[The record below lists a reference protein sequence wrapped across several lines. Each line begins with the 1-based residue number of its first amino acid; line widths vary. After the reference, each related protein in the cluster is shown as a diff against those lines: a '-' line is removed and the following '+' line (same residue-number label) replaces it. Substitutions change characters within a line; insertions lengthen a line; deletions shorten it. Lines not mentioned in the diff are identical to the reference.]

1 MSFFLD
7 AAPYLETAESG
18 IKESGDD
25 YVCTILQWDHDLQV
39 SSCRTIRKAR
49 DIDTIQPASLT
60 IILAP
65 SDEAEEDRI
74 IGFRTL
80 VKKFQIPGSFLE
92 ERNQQV
98 LNSFGYVEE
107 DKTSTCDWLHFLLKR
122 VDQEEGRPEEKR
134 HNLGFFQRLLRQPKR
149 LSNPAP
155 RTGDQDIE
163 LDGHRIPFG
172 QPEDDNTPYLPQ
184 WISSAASHQAG
195 PNETP
200 QCNVTLICFETSP
213 EVQNELE
220 TLVRELKMK
229 EILHHPSI
237 LWEIIMYHLSMAL
250 DAELWRLT
258 EVFKTEQR
266 TLGYLT
272 ARPSKALSE
281 IDFSALHLLAD
292 HMVLILEGARGLL
305 ATIDGL
311 IDHHESS
318 IGSSPGFLARKTRD
332 ALNYRRRYVQ
342 SIVER
347 GTTFDKRISNMI
359 SLFFS
364 HVSLQD
370 SGLMMRDSSS
380 LRSIALIT
388 LIFLP
393 ITTVATICGSAFFYM
408 AEHDDG
414 SQSVQMDSSSWSMFF
429 VSGMATIILIGIW
442 TFQLQ
447 SLQRQ
452 FTRGRITSARNTGN
466 VPLVV

>member
-25 YVCTILQWDHDLQV
+25 YVCTILQWDH
-39 SSCRTIRKAR
+39 
-49 DIDTIQPASLT
+49 
-60 IILAP
+60 
-65 SDEAEEDRI
+65 
-74 IGFRTL
+74 
-80 VKKFQIPGSFLE
+80 
-92 ERNQQV
+92 
-98 LNSFGYVEE
+98 
-107 DKTSTCDWLHFLLKR
+107 
-122 VDQEEGRPEEKR
+122 
-134 HNLGFFQRLLRQPKR
+134 
-149 LSNPAP
+149 
-155 RTGDQDIE
+155 E

-172 QPEDDNTPYLPQ
+172 QPEDDKTPYVPQ
-184 WISSAASHQAG
+184 WISSAFVLRAEFATGPNSSDADGASEATTTSTGYTPGTGTPLTSSTRSASHQAG
-195 PNETP
+195 HNETP

-292 HMVLILEGARGLL
+292 HMVLVLEGARGLL

-332 ALNYRRRYVQ
+332 ALKYRRRYVQ

-429 VSGMATIILIGIW
+429 VSGVATIILIGVW

-452 FTRGRITSARNTGN
+452 FTRGRITPARNTGN